1 VTIRARYGLDR
12 VLLDAPG
19 LIRLDLDFLGNDGVG
34 DFSSPE
40 ADVRSRG
47 STGVRIEIDRPVKCL
62 SIFLNPIIS
71 LALLI
76 HAPG

>member
-19 LIRLDLDFLGNDGVG
+19 LVRLDLDFLGNDWVG
-34 DFSSPE
+34 DFSSPQLMS
-40 ADVRSRG
+40 VRGG
-47 STGVRIEIDRPVKCL
+47 SAGIRIEIDRPVECL

-71 LALLI
+71 LARLI